1 MVNGPTLAVGGPGYG
16 RGVAVDPFA
25 RADES
30 PDGEFY
36 ALPRLVVH
44 LDPGAIA
51 ALTATYAR
59 LLPTDGEILD
69 LMSSWRSHLPGPE
82 ALAGPRVVG
91 LGMNADEM
99 ADNPRLAAHVVRDLN
114 ADPRLPFDDGRFAA
128 AVCTVSVQYLTRPV
142 EVFAD
147 LRRVLAPGAVA
158 AVAFSDR
165 CFPTKAI
172 AAWRA
177 GDDAE
182 HVALVR
188 AYLTR
193 AGFADVAVEA
203 PDSTD
208 DPLFVVW
215 GRA

>member
-1 MVNGPTLAVGGPGYG
+1 MNGPPRRPPRPGYG

-25 RADES
+25 RTDET

-36 ALPRLVVH
+36 TLPRLVVH
-44 LDPGAIA
+44 LGPGAIA

-82 ALAGPRVVG
+82 ALAGPVVG

-99 ADNPRLAAHVVRDLN
+99 ADNPRLAAHVVCDVN

-128 AVCTVSVQYLTRPV
+128 AVCTASVQYLTRPV

-188 AYLTR
+188 AYLSR
-193 AGFADVAVEA
+193 AGFAGVAVEA
-203 PDSTD
+203 PESTD